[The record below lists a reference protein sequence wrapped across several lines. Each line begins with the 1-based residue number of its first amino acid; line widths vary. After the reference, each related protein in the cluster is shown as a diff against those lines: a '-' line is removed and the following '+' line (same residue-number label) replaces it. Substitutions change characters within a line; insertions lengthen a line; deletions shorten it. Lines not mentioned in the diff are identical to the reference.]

1 MNFGKS
7 QTTFICS
14 LISLFIHILGSYI
27 FVHVLNLGI
36 YGTGLA
42 DFTTFSIRLILL
54 IIFTRREK
62 DLEQTSVWPDKRIY
76 QDLIGYIKIGG
87 PSTFMVCLDWWAWEL
102 NLFFSGYFG
111 VT

>member
-1 MNFGKS
+1 MN
-7 QTTFICS
+7 
-14 LISLFIHILGSYI
+14 
-27 FVHVLNLGI
+27 VLNYGI

-42 DFTTFSIRLILL
+42 DFTTFSFRLILL
-54 IIFTRREK
+54 VIFTKREK
-62 DLEQTSVWPDKRIY
+62 DLDQTSVWPDKRTF
-76 QDLIGYIKIGG
+76 QGLLDYIKIGI

>member
-1 MNFGKS
+1 
-7 QTTFICS
+7 
-14 LISLFIHILGSYI
+14 
-27 FVHVLNLGI
+27 VHFLNLGI

-42 DFTTFSIRLILL
+42 DLTTFSFRLILF

-62 DLEQTSVWPDKRIY
+62 DMEKTLVWPDKRIF
-76 QDLIGYIKIGG
+76 QDLIGYIKIGA